1 MRSYKS
7 GRFLL
12 VMLISLGLLGIT
24 VFRDRASSQFEPPH
38 GNLLGD
44 TWLRLTPSEKAYF
57 VEGYRR
63 GSSAGHDDACALF
76 SPSVKEQLPPVS
88 TPTGIVLDRC
98 QGRFRNWPQG
108 TRELVRQIDDFYQRF
123 PSDRSTNLTN
133 LIQNLSDQGG
143 LTIEQ
148 IHALANHSENH

>member
-1 MRSYKS
+1 M
-7 GRFLL
+7 
-12 VMLISLGLLGIT
+12 MLISSALLGIT
-24 VFRDRASSQFEPPH
+24 VFREGASSQSEPPH

-44 TWLRLTPSEKAYF
+44 TWLRMTPSEKAYF

-76 SPSVKEQLPPVS
+76 SPSLKEQLPPVS
-88 TPTGIVLDRC
+88 TSSGIVLDPC
-98 QGRFRNWPQG
+98 QGRSRSWPQG
-108 TRELVRQIDDFYQRF
+108 TQELVSQIDDFYQRF
-123 PSDRSTNLTN
+123 PGDRGINLTN

-148 IHALANHSENH
+148 IHALANHSEKH